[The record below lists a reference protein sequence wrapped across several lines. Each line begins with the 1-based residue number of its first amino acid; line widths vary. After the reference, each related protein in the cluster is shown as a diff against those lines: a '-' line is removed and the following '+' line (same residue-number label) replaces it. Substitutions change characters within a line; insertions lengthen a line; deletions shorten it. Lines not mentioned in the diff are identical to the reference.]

1 VDKIEKKLKPPSP
14 INQKRSMYKEKYG
27 QNSLDLPEK
36 RMSPREIINERKAS
50 KLSFRDESPIQNGA
64 RPLSSKPK
72 RSSSRSNSKAKKRPS
87 TSPAGGKKA
96 SKA

>member
-1 VDKIEKKLKPPSP
+1 MDKIETKLSPPSP
-14 INQKRSMYKEKYG
+14 RNQKSLFKEKYG
-27 QNSLDLPEK
+27 KNSLDLPK
-36 RMSPREIINERKAS
+36 KKMSPREIINERKAS